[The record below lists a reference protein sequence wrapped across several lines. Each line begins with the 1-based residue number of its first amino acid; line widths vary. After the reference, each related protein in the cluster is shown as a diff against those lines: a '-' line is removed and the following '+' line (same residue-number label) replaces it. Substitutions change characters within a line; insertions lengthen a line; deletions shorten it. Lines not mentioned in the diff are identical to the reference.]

1 MRQVQR
7 KGELEMSN
15 EMLAVIALCC
25 MLAILCLILS
35 IELHGYKKQAHSLSC
50 KLMDKI
56 IACEESNRKIDE
68 LRQRLWLR
76 GDVDTTKYAGYD
88 LRD

>member
-1 MRQVQR
+1 
-7 KGELEMSN
+7 MSN

-35 IELHGYKKQAHSLSC
+35 IELHGYKEQAHSLSC

-56 IACEESNRKIDE
+56 IACEESNRQIDE

-76 GDVDTTKYAGYD
+76 GDVNASKYAEHAP
-88 LRD
+88 RD